1 MARNTT
7 YDELVIG
14 ATASIQRQV
23 TANDLWVFAS
33 ASGNSNPLVLPTFD
47 PDGDGKSD
55 AVVPALWAG
64 AQVSAVLGNRLPG
77 PGTRYLAQ
85 SFRFPDRAR
94 VGDTVTAKVTVKA
107 KHSEGRVTF
116 DTQVSTADGRI
127 IAVGEAE
134 VTAPSTRIEVS
145 DDELPAIT
153 VVRHQH
159 IERLMKACEPLE
171 PLATAVVCPEDEAS
185 LGGALLGF
193 KHELIRPVLIG
204 DVEKIRAVAKT
215 LNASLDGLEL
225 IEAVGAVGA
234 AEKAVALANQGVVQA
249 MMKGKLHT
257 DELLKPVV
265 RKDGGLR
272 GVRRISHVFVMDVP
286 GLPELL
292 LVTDAAI
299 NIAPTLEEK
308 VDIVQNAIF
317 LAQALGFAQPKVGVL
332 SAVEIVNPAMQS
344 TLDAAV
350 LSKMAERGQIVGGIV
365 DGPLAMDN
373 ALSLK
378 AARTKG
384 ITSLVAGRANVLMV
398 PNIEAGNMLAK
409 ELAFVAHAEGPGLVV
424 GAKVPIM
431 LTSRADDDSTRLA
444 SCAVAVLEAH
454 FRRTGKSAVPPTP

>member
-7 YDELVIG
+7 YDELVVG
-14 ATASIQRQV
+14 ATASLVRQI
-23 TANDLWVFAS
+23 TANDLWVFAN
-33 ASGNSNPLVLPTFD
+33 ASGNLNPLVLPSFD
-47 PDGDGKSD
+47 PDGDGHSD
-55 AVVPALWAG
+55 AVAPELWAG
-64 AQVSAVLGNRLPG
+64 ALISAVLGNQLPG
-77 PGTRYLAQ
+77 PGTRHLAQ
-85 SFRFPDRAR
+85 TFTFPERAR
-94 VGDTVTAKVTVKA
+94 VGDTVTAQVTVKA
-107 KHSEGRVTF
+107 KRGEGRATF
-116 DTQVSTADGRI
+116 DTRVTTTDGRV
-127 IAVGEAE
+127 IAAGEAE
-134 VTAPSTRIEVS
+134 VIAPATRIDVP
-145 DDELPAIT
+145 DELAPPVT

-159 IERLMKACEPLE
+159 IERLMKACAPLE
-171 PLATAVVCPEDEAS
+171 PLATAVVCPEDAAS
-185 LGGALLGF
+185 LGGALLGRA
-193 KHELIRPVLIG
+193 HNLIRPVLIG
-204 DVEKIRAVAKT
+204 DVAKIREVARAMG
-215 LNASLDGLEL
+215 ASLDGLEL
-225 IEAVGAVGA
+225 VEAAGAFPA
-234 AEKAVALANQGVVQA
+234 AEKAVSLVHQGAAQA
-249 MMKGKLHT
+249 VMKGRLHT
-257 DELLKPVV
+257 DELLKPMV

-292 LVTDAAI
+292 LVTDAAV
-299 NIAPTLEEK
+299 NIAPTLEDK

-317 LAQALGFAQPKVGVL
+317 LAQALGYAQPKVGVL

-350 LSKMAERGQIVGGIV
+350 LSKMAERGQIVGGFV

-378 AARTKG
+378 AAQSKG

-454 FRRTGKSAVPPTP
+454 FRRTGKSAVPST

>member
-7 YDELVIG
+7 YDELIIG
-14 ATASIQRQV
+14 AKASIQREV
-23 TANDLWVFAS
+23 TANDLWVFAH
-33 ASGNSNPLVLPTFD
+33 ASGNLNPLVLPSFD
-47 PDGDGKSD
+47 ADGDGKSD
-55 AVVPALWAG
+55 AVAPPLWAG
-64 AQVSAVLGNRLPG
+64 AQVSAVLGNLLPG
-77 PGTRYLAQ
+77 PGTRYVAQ
-85 SFRFPDRAR
+85 NFRFPHRAKI
-94 VGDTVTAKVTVKA
+94 GDTVTATVTVKA
-107 KHSEGRVTF
+107 KLSEARVTF
-116 DTQVSTADGRI
+116 DTEVKTADGRI
-127 IAVGEAE
+127 IATGEAE
-134 VTAPSTRIEVS
+134 VFAPTERVEVP
-145 DDELPAIT
+145 DDELPSLT
-153 VVRHQH
+153 VARHQH

-171 PLATAVVCPEDEAS
+171 PLATAVVCPEDDAS
-185 LGGALLGF
+185 LAGALLGF
-193 KHELIRPVLIG
+193 KHELIRPILIG
-204 DVEKIRAVAKT
+204 NVEKIRAIAKG

-225 IEAVGAVGA
+225 IEASGAIPA
-234 AEKAVALANQGVVQA
+234 AEKAVALANQGSVQA
-249 MMKGKLHT
+249 LMKGRLHT
-257 DELLKPVV
+257 DELLKPIV
-265 RKDGGLR
+265 KKEGGLR

-317 LAQALGFAQPKVGVL
+317 LAQALGYAQPKVGVL
-332 SAVEIVNPAMQS
+332 SAVEVVNPAMPS
-344 TLDAAV
+344 TLDAAI
-350 LSKMAERGQIVGGIV
+350 LSKMAERGQITGGIV

-454 FRRTGKSAVPPTP
+454 FRKTGKSAVPST

>member
-1 MARNTT
+1 MARNIT
-7 YDELVIG
+7 YDELTVG
-14 ATASIQRQV
+14 AKASTQRQV
-23 TANDLWVFAS
+23 TANDLWAFAH
-33 ASGNSNPLVLPTFD
+33 ASGNLNPKVLPSFD
-47 PDGDGKSD
+47 SDGDGKSD
-55 AVVPALWAG
+55 AVAPSLWAG
-64 AQVSAVLGNRLPG
+64 ALISAVLSTRLPG
-77 PGTRYLAQ
+77 PGTRYVGQ
-85 SFRFPDRAR
+85 SYRFPERAR
-94 VGDTVTAKVTVKA
+94 IGETVTATVTVKKKLA
-107 KHSEGRVTF
+107 DRHVLLETDVR
-116 DTQVSTADGRI
+116 TADGRV
-127 IAVGEAE
+127 IATGEAE
-134 VTAPSTRIEVS
+134 VIAPADRIEVP
-145 DDELPAIT
+145 DEQLPPLT

-159 IERLMKACEPLE
+159 IERLMRACEPLE

-185 LGGALLGF
+185 LGGALLGK

-204 DVEKIRAVAKT
+204 NLEKIRALAKT
-215 LNASLDGLEL
+215 LGASLDGVEL
-225 IEAVGAVGA
+225 IEANGALA
-234 AEKAVALANQGVVQA
+234 AADKAVQLANQGSVEAV
-249 MMKGKLHT
+249 MKGRLHT

-286 GLPELL
+286 GLSELL

-317 LAQALGFAQPKVGVL
+317 LAQALGYAQPKVGVL
-332 SAVEIVNPAMQS
+332 SAVEVVNPAMPS
-344 TLDAAV
+344 TLDAAI
-350 LSKMAERGQIVGGIV
+350 LSKMAERGQITGGIV

-373 ALSLK
+373 ALSLQ

-454 FRRTGKSAVPPTP
+454 FRRTGKSAVPAT